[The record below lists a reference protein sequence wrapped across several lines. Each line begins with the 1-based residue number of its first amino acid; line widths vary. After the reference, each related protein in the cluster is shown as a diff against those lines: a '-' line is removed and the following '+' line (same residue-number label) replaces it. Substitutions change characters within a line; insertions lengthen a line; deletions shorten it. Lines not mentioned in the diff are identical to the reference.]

1 MMDVGEVMVDGGPE
15 RVLRRVSLGEEEE
28 VVDDNEVEGR
38 RERKVR
44 DG

>member
-28 VVDDNEVEGR
+28 VVDDDEVEGR
-38 RERKVR
+38 REREVR

>member
-28 VVDDNEVEGR
+28 VVDDDEAEGR
-38 RERKVR
+38 MERKVR